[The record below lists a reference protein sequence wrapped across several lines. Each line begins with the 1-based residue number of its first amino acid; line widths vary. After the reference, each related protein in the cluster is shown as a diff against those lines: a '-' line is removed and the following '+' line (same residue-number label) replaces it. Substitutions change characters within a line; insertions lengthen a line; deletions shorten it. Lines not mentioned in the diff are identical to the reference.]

1 MAVKRDISGILL
13 LDKRIGISSN
23 RALQE
28 IKRLFCAKK
37 AGHTGS
43 LDPLATGML
52 PICFGSATKFSEYLL
67 TADKV
72 YLVSAKLGVKTTTG
86 DAEGEIVAEKAIPE
100 LSLDQIDQYCE
111 SFRGEIEQ
119 IPSMYSALKYQ
130 GRPLYE
136 YARKGITIDRP
147 ARKIRIYDLSLLTL
161 NEDELVLKVSCSKG
175 TYIRTLV
182 EDLGDVIGCGA
193 HVSALRRL
201 SVGKFATDKM
211 VDLQQLQTIAEKG
224 LVGLDQCVL
233 KKEVAVGHLPIIRVD
248 NREFFFLQ
256 NGKAI
261 LFKGDAQPGNVRVVN
276 AEDKLIAVAAVLED
290 GKLQAKRILS
300 QVY

>member
-13 LDKRIGISSN
+13 LDKRLGVSSN

-52 PICFGSATKFSEYLL
+52 PICFGGATKFSEYLL

-86 DAEGEIVAEKAIPE
+86 DAEGDIVAEKSIPE

-111 SFRGEIEQ
+111 PFRGEIEQ

-147 ARKIRIYDLSLLTL
+147 ARKIHIYDLSVLTF
-161 NEDELVLKVSCSKG
+161 NEDQLVMKVRCSKG

-182 EDLGDVIGCGA
+182 EDLGEALGCGA
-193 HVSALRRL
+193 HVSELRRL
-201 SVGKFATDKM
+201 SVGQFATDKM
-211 VDLQQLQTIAEKG
+211 IDLKQLQAIAEQG
-224 LVGLDQCVL
+224 LSGLDQFVL
-233 KKEVAVGHLPIIRVD
+233 KKDVAVGHLPKVKVD
-248 NREFFFLQ
+248 SREFFFLQ

-261 LFKGDAQPGNVRVVN
+261 LFKGDARPGNVRVVN
-276 AEDKLIAVAAVLED
+276 AEDKLIAVAAVQED
-290 GKLQAKRILS
+290 GRLQAKRILS